1 MSELKTE
8 LESTAFIAFSDCDP
22 FRHLNNARYIDYF
35 LTAREQQLFEAY
47 RFSLAEWGAKG
58 KAWFVTQNLV
68 AYLKPANYAET
79 VVMVSRILA
88 FNDFD
93 LHLEMVMWD
102 KKKASIKSILW
113 SKFSHIDLKEG
124 KKITHN
130 HELKELFNAVHYQED
145 NIELQDFD
153 KRVEQLR
160 SKPK

>member
-1 MSELKTE
+1 
-8 LESTAFIAFSDCDP
+8 
-22 FRHLNNARYIDYF
+22 
-35 LTAREQQLFEAY
+35 
-47 RFSLAEWGAKG
+47 
-58 KAWFVTQNLV
+58 
-68 AYLKPANYAET
+68 LKPANYAET